1 MARYEALNH
10 DGNKQAT
17 SVSLDKFP
25 LDGCCSFLIFIPIS
39 TSSPAATM
47 VQAAYRG
54 HRARRGFSAV
64 RTSHDGKPPAVA
76 SGHLTAA
83 LMATR
88 RRARRSVSAAQNSHD
103 GNKQATSFS
112 SHDGNPPAISAGNF
126 DNSHDAA
133 TASFDAAMR
142 RRQRFAGY
150 GKPPNCLESNRPAT
164 SSGHLTISLDGNQPT
179 ILVGNL
185 LASPAGIKHAEPGHS
200 GGSSLSATA
209 KVFLSN
215 AAMQAHTEPEQACLN
230 SMFWPP
236 DVNADADSAPTAT
249 ES

>member
-1 MARYEALNH
+1 M
-10 DGNKQAT
+10 
-17 SVSLDKFP
+17 
-25 LDGCCSFLIFIPIS
+25 I
-39 TSSPAATM
+39 
-47 VQAAYRG
+47 QAAYRG
-54 HRARRGFSAV
+54 HHARRGFSAV

-76 SGHLTAA
+76 SGHFTAA
-83 LMATR
+83 LMATS

-185 LASPAGIKHAEPGHS
+185 LANPAGSSRPSPATAAAAPSLRPQKFFFPMQPCRHTHS
-200 GGSSLSATA
+200 
-209 KVFLSN
+209 
-215 AAMQAHTEPEQACLN
+215 LN
-230 SMFWPP
+230 RR
-236 DVNADADSAPTAT
+236 A
-249 ES
+249 